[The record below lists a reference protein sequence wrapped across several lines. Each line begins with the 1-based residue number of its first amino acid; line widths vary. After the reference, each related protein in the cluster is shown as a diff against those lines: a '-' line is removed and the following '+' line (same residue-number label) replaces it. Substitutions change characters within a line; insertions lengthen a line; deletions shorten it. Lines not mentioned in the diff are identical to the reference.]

1 MSIGLHEVNA
11 GTVADTLAYPRLVA
25 DVGGT
30 NVRFALEMAPMRL
43 AHIGVLAG
51 DDYPS
56 LEAAMRAYL
65 ASLPPEIAA
74 AGVRHAAIGIA
85 NPVLGDQIRMT
96 NRDWAFSIEA
106 MRQSLGF
113 DTFVVLND
121 FAALAHALPY
131 LPADELEQVG
141 GVPAWPMH
149 RVRCSAP
156 ARGWASHRCC
166 RRRKAATLPWPARA
180 VMSPFRR

>member
-11 GTVADTLAYPRLVA
+11 GTGADQLAAAQASPRLVA

-65 ASLPPEIAA
+65 ASLP
-74 AGVRHAAIGIA
+74 
-85 NPVLGDQIRMT
+85 
-96 NRDWAFSIEA
+96 
-106 MRQSLGF
+106 
-113 DTFVVLND
+113 
-121 FAALAHALPY
+121 
-131 LPADELEQVG
+131 
-141 GVPAWPMH
+141 
-149 RVRCSAP
+149 
-156 ARGWASHRCC
+156 
-166 RRRKAATLPWPARA
+166 
-180 VMSPFRR
+180 

>member
-1 MSIGLHEVNA
+1 MSIGLHDVNA
-11 GTVADTLAYPRLVA
+11 GSAADLADTLAYPRLVA

-106 MRQSLGF
+106 MRQ
-113 DTFVVLND
+113 
-121 FAALAHALPY
+121 
-131 LPADELEQVG
+131 
-141 GVPAWPMH
+141 
-149 RVRCSAP
+149 
-156 ARGWASHRCC
+156 
-166 RRRKAATLPWPARA
+166 
-180 VMSPFRR
+180 

>member
-141 GVPAWPMH
+141 GGA
-149 RVRCSAP
+149 SLADAP
-156 ARGWASHRCC
+156 RALLGAGTGLGVASL
-166 RRRKAATLPWPARA
+166 LPTPC
-180 VMSPFRR
+180 

>member
-1 MSIGLHEVNA
+1 MSIGLHEVST
-11 GTVADTLAYPRLVA
+11 GTTADVTAYPRLVA

-56 LEAAMRAYL
+56 LEAAMRTYL
-65 ASLPPEIAA
+65 AALPREIAA
-74 AGVRHAAIGIA
+74 TGVRHAAIGIA

-141 GVPAWPMH
+141 LDIPQVTKVAL
-149 RVRCSAP
+149 AL
-156 ARGWASHRCC
+156 
-166 RRRKAATLPWPARA
+166 RRRGLPVDTA
-180 VMSPFRR
+180 VYTVEALRDALLRKEGGADAC

>member
-1 MSIGLHEVNA
+1 MSIGLHEVGVGNMDDV
-11 GTVADTLAYPRLVA
+11 TAYPRLVG

-30 NVRFALEMAPMRL
+30 NARFALEMAPMRL

-56 LEAAMRAYL
+56 LEAAMRTYL
-65 ASLPPEIAA
+65 ASLPPEIAT
-74 AGVRHAAIGIA
+74 AGVRRAAIGIA

-113 DTFVVLND
+113 DTLVVLND

-131 LPADELEQVG
+131 LDAEALEQVG
-141 GVPAWPMH
+141 GGT
-149 RVRCSAP
+149 CLEN
-156 ARGWASHRCC
+156 
-166 RRRKAATLPWPARA
+166 KKKEKKK
-180 VMSPFRR
+180 

>member
-1 MSIGLHEVNA
+1 MSIGLHEV
-11 GTVADTLAYPRLVA
+11 GVGSMDDVTAYPRLVG

-30 NVRFALEMAPMRL
+30 NARFALEMAPMRL

-65 ASLPPEIAA
+65 AALPPEIAA

-96 NRDWAFSIEA
+96 NRDWAFSTEA

-131 LPADELEQVG
+131 LGADELEQVG
-141 GVPAWPMH
+141 GSTCVAD
-149 RVRCSAP
+149 AP
-156 ARGWASHRCC
+156 RALLGPGTGLGVASLLPTQAGRFI
-166 RRRKAATLPWPARA
+166 AVAGEGATLRL
-180 VMSPFRR
+180 RR

>member
-11 GTVADTLAYPRLVA
+11 GSVADTLAYPRLVA

-65 ASLPPEIAA
+65 ASLPPEIAT
-74 AGVRHAAIGIA
+74 AGVRHAAITW
-85 NPVLGDQIRMT
+85 VESMV
-96 NRDWAFSIEA
+96 RDPE
-106 MRQSLGF
+106 
-113 DTFVVLND
+113 
-121 FAALAHALPY
+121 
-131 LPADELEQVG
+131 
-141 GVPAWPMH
+141 
-149 RVRCSAP
+149 
-156 ARGWASHRCC
+156 
-166 RRRKAATLPWPARA
+166 RRRLLWQMDRAMNGLHQRHGDSAELRSINNGWHTLLRMWAET
-180 VMSPFRR
+180 